1 MRIGYDAKRAFH
13 NFRGLGNYSRDLLA
27 GLNQY
32 YSTNEYLLFS
42 PPIKDDRAKKWKE
55 EYSKFKVITPQSFF
69 GKKFSTAWRSLFLT
83 DELKKYELD
92 IFHGL
97 SHELPPGIEKTN
109 IRSVVTIHDLIFMRY
124 PEFFPWID
132 RKVYLKKVKYACE
145 AADLII
151 CICEQTKSDVIN
163 FLGIDPSKIRVV
175 YQTCNPRFYTP
186 MDEEKIQKTLRKY
199 DVQGQFILNVG
210 AIEPRKNALNLVK
223 AFAHL
228 KKETNHNLILIGNGG
243 DYKTEIENYIESK
256 DLSSRVKILS
266 NVGHTDLPAFYQA
279 ADLFCYPS
287 HFEGFGIPIIEAL
300 FSKTP
305 VITSKGSCFPE
316 AGGPDSLY
324 IESESVNELEDAI
337 RKVLTDTSLKYKM
350 IENGRNFVEKFH
362 RSKTSESLIQIYNE
376 LMRIKK

>member
-1 MRIGYDAKRAFH
+1 MRIGFDAKRAFH

-32 YSTNEYLLFS
+32 YSRNDYLLFS
-42 PPIKDDRAKKWKE
+42 PPLKDQRAFKWRD
-55 EYSKFKVITPQSFF
+55 EYSSFEVITPTSFL

-83 DELKKYELD
+83 DELKNHELD

-97 SHELPPGIEKTN
+97 SHELPPGIEKSG
-109 IRSVVTIHDLIFMRY
+109 IKSIVTIHDLIFMRY
-124 PEFFPWID
+124 PEFFPWVD
-132 RKVYLKKVKYACE
+132 RKVYLKKVRYACE
-145 AADLII
+145 AAALII
-151 CICEQTKSDVIN
+151 CICNQTKEDVVN
-163 FLGIDPSKIRVV
+163 FLGVNPDKIRVV

-186 MDEEKIQKTLRKY
+186 MEEDKMKSILSKY
-199 DVQGQFILNVG
+199 GVDGKYILNVG

-223 AFAHL
+223 AFANL
-228 KKETNHNLILIGNGG
+228 KKESNRNLILVGNGG
-243 DYKTEIENYIESK
+243 EYKKEIETYIESK
-256 DLSSRVKILS
+256 DLGDRIKIIS
-266 NVGHTDLPAFYQA
+266 NVTHTDLPAFYQG

-316 AGGPDSLY
+316 AGGPDSVY
-324 IESESVNELEDAI
+324 IDSESIPELTEAI
-337 RKVLTDTSLKYKM
+337 ERVLTDDKLRYKM

-362 RSKTSESLIQIYNE
+362 RSKTSERLIEVYE
-376 LMRIKK
+376 EVKRL